1 MGCDVHGFL
10 ELYHPEF
17 KRWVAFKEVDQGRSY
32 RWFGILS
39 GVRGDG
45 PHVESEERG
54 PDIDFKAYR
63 SRRRDLELSGREE
76 DDEEYSRAW
85 VEYCKSWGSDLH
97 SHTVVPYREIM
108 AANVRKWEMDKQMSE
123 YDDNDD
129 EEKDGAEDPPDI
141 EKISM
146 EYYQEVPGP
155 DFIVE
160 EIVFD
165 TQWDEE
171 RQRQEPMRLPMN
183 LPLCEIVGTRDL
195 SEVVRMV
202 VAYDN

>member
-1 MGCDVHGFL
+1 MGCDIHGFF
-10 ELYHPEF
+10 ELFHPEF
-17 KRWVAFKEVDQGRSY
+17 NRWVAFKGINEGRSY

-45 PHVESEERG
+45 PQVASEEAG
-54 PDIDFKAYR
+54 PEIDFKAYR

-85 VEYCKSWGSDLH
+85 VEYCKSWGADLH
-97 SHTVVPYREIM
+97 SHTVVPYEEIM
-108 AANVRKWEMDKQMSE
+108 AANVRKWESDKQISE
-123 YDDNDD
+123 YDDGVQ
-129 EEKDGAEDPPDI
+129 EEGEDPPDI
-141 EKISM
+141 AKISM
-146 EYYQEVPGP
+146 SYWQEVPDP
-155 DFIVE
+155 DFFVE

-165 TQWDEE
+165 TQWDEKG
-171 RQRQEPMRLPMN
+171 QRQEPMRLPMN